1 VDALLVE
8 KGVTVRPD
16 GGRTWRL
23 KNGEI
28 DVGVLREAGQVV
40 ATELRVPLSDRR
52 ELINELVAEASSLA
66 TAAEARLVDPQL
78 GRAVGFGDSES
89 IAEQYVRTARYAGE
103 MSGVSEAVAASFP
116 NPAETPTF
124 RPGTKI
130 LLVIGAVIFLLYFL
144 MDALNGQLAGE

>member
-1 VDALLVE
+1 ME
-8 KGVTVRPD
+8 KGVIVRPD

-40 ATELRVPLSDRR
+40 ATELRVPLSDRTD
-52 ELINELVAEASSLA
+52 LIRELVAEAATLS

-78 GRAVGFGDSES
+78 GRAVGFGDSET
-89 IAEQYVRTARYAGE
+89 IAEQYGRTARYAGE

-130 LLVIGAVIFLLYFL
+130 LLVVGALFFLLYFL
-144 MDALNGQLAGE
+144 MDALSGKLSGE